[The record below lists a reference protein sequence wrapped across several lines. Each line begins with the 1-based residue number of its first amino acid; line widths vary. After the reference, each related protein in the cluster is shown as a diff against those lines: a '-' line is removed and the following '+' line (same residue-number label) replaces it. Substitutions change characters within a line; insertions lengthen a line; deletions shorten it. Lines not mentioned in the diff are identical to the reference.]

1 MKKNTL
7 IPTVMIVA
15 SCLVGLEPVAANPK
29 LENVANV
36 ALKGG
41 DYSDPAAAM
50 ADLAKWCG
58 MLSATNPCLL
68 KIAPGV
74 YDLGGTSLFAEEFVD
89 IEGSGENVTI
99 LRGDITTDGLLLP
112 LQGVVAGASNAELRF
127 LTVINAATSGSNAVA
142 ISYDH
147 TTPKL
152 LHVTARASGG
162 TSINYGI
169 YIDHASEGSHLRDV
183 TAEAA
188 GGEFAS
194 GIRFID
200 CAPGLFDVTASASE
214 GTVHSYG
221 VVDDND
227 AGGVPTIENSVISG
241 QTGSVLSRGFGSVH
255 IANTRLDGSVHVA
268 GDPSAPPPV
277 CAGVYNGAFT
287 FFAAICP

>member
-7 IPTVMIVA
+7 IPTVIIVA
-15 SCLVGLEPVAANPK
+15 SSLMSLEPVGAKPK

-36 ALKGG
+36 ALSGG

-58 MLSATNPCLL
+58 TPSATNPCLL

-99 LRGDITTDGLLLP
+99 LRSDITTDGNALPP

-127 LTVINAATSGSNAVA
+127 LTVINAATSGSDAVA
-142 ISYDH
+142 ISYNF

-152 LHVTARASGG
+152 LHVTARAAGG
-162 TSINYGI
+162 TGINYGI
-169 YIDHASEGSHLRDV
+169 YIDHAPEGGHLRDV
-183 TAEAA
+183 TAEAT
-188 GGEFAS
+188 GGEFAA

-200 CAPGLFDVTASASE
+200 CAPSLFDVTASASE

-227 AGGVPTIENSVISG
+227 AAGVPTIENSVISG
-241 QTGSVLSRGFGSVH
+241 DTGSVLSRGFGSVH
-255 IANTRLDGSVHVA
+255 IANTRLDGSVDA
-268 GDPSAPPPV
+268 DANPPPV
-277 CAGVYNGAFT
+277 CAGVYNGAFM
-287 FFAAICP
+287 FSAATCP